1 MNRLLLLVLLL
12 CLPTA
17 IAHGAEHSGPGA
29 YDESPDQPFVAGRL
43 MLYAG
48 LAASLGAALMLLLG
62 PPDGHRVLLQAMA
75 GGAAVQVAALLQLS
89 ALEAQYLEVGLRPY
103 LGSAEGVIAGMRVLL
118 SLLLAAIAW
127 TAWKR
132 LGPWRTLT
140 RIAVGLLAFL
150 AWMQA
155 ALSHADGRTTTAIA
169 LDWIHL
175 VTAGMWLGGL
185 AGYLWLAWSRD
196 LQPTFRRRWSNTA
209 LVLAITFLGTGIANA
224 FQSLGAANL
233 AQPGLLW
240 DYPYGRSL
248 LLKSGAVLI
257 VLGLASMNRLAIH
270 RPPRW
275 MRLPQ
280 ERHAV
285 LAEALAGIA
294 VLVMASLLVS
304 SAPLPDDFNPLDYET
319 FEQDIRGDRHIG
331 IAYIVPYPQVDEEQL
346 IAFDI
351 QNRSTGRT
359 IHWSQISFSVTS
371 LDTDH
376 NRTYQAEHRGGPL
389 AGTRD
394 TFFPESGRYLIEVF
408 VLDGA
413 DRTDR
418 LSLGIQV
425 AS

>member
-17 IAHGAEHSGPGA
+17 MAHGAEHSGPGA
-29 YDESPDQPFVAGRL
+29 YEESPDQPFVAGRL

-75 GGAAVQVAALLQLS
+75 GGAVVQVVALLQLS

-103 LGSAEGVIAGMRVLL
+103 LESAEGVIAGMRVLL
-118 SLLLAAIAW
+118 TLLVAAIAW
-127 TAWKR
+127 AAWRR

-140 RIAVGLLAFL
+140 RIAIGLLAFL

-185 AGYLWLAWSRD
+185 VGYLWLAWSRD
-196 LQPTFRRRWSNTA
+196 LEPTFRRRWSNTA
-209 LVLAITFLGTGIANA
+209 LVLAITFLATGIANA

-233 AQPGLLW
+233 AQPALLW

-248 LLKSGAVLI
+248 LWKIGGVVV
-257 VLGLASMNRLAIH
+257 VLGFALPNRAAIQGG
-270 RPPRW
+270 PRW
-275 MRLPQ
+275 FGLRN
-280 ERHAV
+280 ERHGM
-285 LAEALAGIA
+285 LAEAAAGIG

-304 SAPLPDDFNPLDYET
+304 SAPLPEDFDPLDYET
-319 FEQDIRGDRHIG
+319 FEQEIHGENHTG
-331 IAYIVPYPQVDEEQL
+331 IAYVVPYPQVNEEQL
-346 IAFDI
+346 MAFDL
-351 QNRSTGRT
+351 QNASTGRT
-359 IHWSQISFSVTS
+359 VHWSQVSFVVTN
-371 LDTDH
+371 LDSSS

-389 AGTRD
+389 GGASD
-394 TFFPESGRYLIEVF
+394 VFFPRPGRYLIEVF
-408 VLDGA
+408 VTAGDGQI
-413 DRTDR
+413 DRMPF
-418 LSLGIQV
+418 GMQV
-425 AS
+425 